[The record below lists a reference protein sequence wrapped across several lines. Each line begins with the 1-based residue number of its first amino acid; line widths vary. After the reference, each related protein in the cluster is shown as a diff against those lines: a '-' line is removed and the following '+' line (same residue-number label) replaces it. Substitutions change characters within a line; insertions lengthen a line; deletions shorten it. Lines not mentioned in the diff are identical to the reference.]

1 MAYVTWPRPF
11 RGHFV
16 IRRLGLAMFN
26 PHIKSEMSKITCN
39 EEIKGNA
46 KCKNFRFE
54 PPFGDLGVTY
64 TVHLWLV
71 EKRVINFLLVLIE
84 LFFRQLS
91 WLRRYEQILVEI
103 VLFERGWVVRRSFVI
118 AGRGPAYSGPQ
129 R

>member
-1 MAYVTWPRPF
+1 MKI
-11 RGHFV
+11 FV
-16 IRRLGLAMFN
+16 LSHPL
-26 PHIKSEMSKITCN
+26 
-39 EEIKGNA
+39 
-46 KCKNFRFE
+46 
-54 PPFGDLGVTY
+54 GDLGVTY